1 MYRRI
6 ALISEHAS
14 PLSCL
19 GGIDS
24 GGQNVYV
31 EQVARGLGRIGYEVD
46 VFTRRDAADLPTVA
60 ELAPR
65 VRVIHITAG
74 PARCVPKED
83 LLPYMDEFSD
93 RMASYCGGRV
103 PYDLAHANF
112 WMSGLVA
119 ARLKRRCGL
128 PFVITFHAL
137 GKVRRLHQGGA
148 DRFPPQRVAVEGE
161 TMKEADRVIAECP
174 QDEDDQVRL
183 YGADPCKISVVPCG
197 FDPDELWPLDKS
209 LSRRRLGLDR
219 RERIVLHV
227 GRMVPRKGVDD
238 AIVAFARLLKRY
250 GIAARMLIVG
260 GETGDAD
267 PVATPEIGRLQQIAA
282 DEGVADRVVFTG
294 RRNRQALKYYY
305 SAADVFITA
314 PWYEPFG
321 ITPVEAMA
329 CGTPVIG
336 SNVGG
341 IKYTVRDGQTGL
353 LAPPRDPDALS
364 ERMADFF
371 ARPDRAA
378 TMSQQ
383 AIRRANELFT
393 WRQVSRQIADVYE
406 EVLIQRRAT
415 LARGTLDPIPS
426 PAAIASALSLKG

>member
-1 MYRRI
+1 
-6 ALISEHAS
+6 
-14 PLSCL
+14 
-19 GGIDS
+19 
-24 GGQNVYV
+24 
-31 EQVARGLGRIGYEVD
+31 
-46 VFTRRDAADLPTVA
+46 
-60 ELAPR
+60 
-65 VRVIHITAG
+65 
-74 PARCVPKED
+74 VPKEE
-83 LLPYMDEFSD
+83 LLPYMNEFSD
-93 RMASYCGGRV
+93 RMTLLCGGRV
-103 PYDLAHANF
+103 TYDLVHANF

-148 DRFPPQRVAVEGE
+148 DRFPPQRLAIEGE
-161 TMKEADRVIAECP
+161 AMKEANRIIAECP

-183 YGADPCKISVVPCG
+183 YGSDPCKISIVPCG

-209 LSRRRLGLDR
+209 LARRRLGLDP

-267 PVATPEIGRLQQIAA
+267 PVATPEIGRLQRIAD

-341 IKYTVRDGQTGL
+341 LKFTVLDGETGL

-364 ERMADFF
+364 QRLADFF

-415 LARGTLDPIPS
+415 LARGALDPIPS